1 MIDQQIRIAQER
13 GDFDDL
19 PGMGKPLPG
28 WGGQDDDLWW
38 VKEFVRREGI
48 SAEAML
54 PTSLRLAREVE
65 RLPEEV
71 SKLRSEQAVRAVVD
85 DLNRR
90 IAEYRRAPS
99 GPHVAL
105 RPVDAEPMLA
115 QWRASQRPGAVA
127 GVPAPPAAPPPEGP
141 PLTAAGEQAPPADRP
156 PAPARRRW
164 FGRRR

>member
-1 MIDQQIRIAQER
+1 MTGPRYESMIDQQIRIAQER

-19 PGMGKPLPG
+19 PGTGKPLPG

-54 PTSLRLAREVE
+54 PTSLRLAREFE
-65 RLPEEV
+65 RLPEAV
-71 SKLRSEQAVRAVVD
+71 SKLPSEPAVRAAVD

-90 IAEYRRAPS
+90 IAEYLRAPS

-105 RPVDAEPMLA
+105 RTIDAELMVA
-115 QWRASQRPGAVA
+115 RWRAVQRPGA
-127 GVPAPPAAPPPEGP
+127 AAPLEGTPPDG
-141 PLTAAGEQAPPADRP
+141 AP
-156 PAPARRRW
+156 PARRRW
-164 FGRRR
+164 YGRRR